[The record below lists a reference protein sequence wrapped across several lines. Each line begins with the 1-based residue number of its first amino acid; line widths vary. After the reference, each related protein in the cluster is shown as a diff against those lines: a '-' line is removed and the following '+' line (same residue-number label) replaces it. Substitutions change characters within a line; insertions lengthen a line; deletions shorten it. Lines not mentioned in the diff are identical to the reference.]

1 MTGFNFPRFVAPAST
16 ALLVV
21 GALAA
26 PLAKAQEFHYPP
38 EGRTEVQQRQDR
50 FECHEWSVAQS
61 KFDPVE
67 VAAAMIEAAT
77 RANPQT
83 DDARSGESS
92 TGRSAIGG
100 AAAGAL
106 VGELVSDDAGKG
118 AIAGGAAGLMRGRM
132 ADRKAASEQAGA
144 EQRAQEQQ
152 ARQTQNLRAG
162 QQAYERARSTCF
174 KARGYITSGGQ

>member
-83 DDARSGESS
+83 DGAHSGGSS

-144 EQRAQEQQ
+144 EQRT
-152 ARQTQNLRAG
+152 TQNLRAG

-174 KARGYITSGGQ
+174 KARGYITSGG